1 MPILP
6 IDAGRYGSKEVK
18 SIFEEE
24 QVLRYALEF
33 EACVAE
39 AQAMLGII
47 PKDAGVEIARKA
59 RSGMVR
65 LERVKEL
72 ETIREHD
79 VAAMVEA
86 LVEVCDDIAKPW
98 VHYGLTSYDVVDS
111 RIAMQLRDALAI
123 IERKMKRLTLLLA
136 EKALA
141 YKDLP
146 AVGRT
151 HGQHASI
158 ISFGLKFAV
167 WASDMLIHIKGMDEV
182 KSRVLVCKTLG
193 VVGTG
198 SLIGDKAVDVQS
210 IVAER
215 LNLKPVDAATQ
226 VVSRER
232 LAEFIARLTLIA
244 CTLEKIAVEIRNL
257 QRTEIGEVMEP
268 FKEGQMGS
276 SAVPVKR
283 NPIRSERISSIAK
296 MIRAMLIVAL
306 ENIALWHERDLSNS
320 ANERFIIPMSIILL
334 DEMLESMISIIS
346 GLMIKAERI
355 SSIAKMI
362 RAMLIV
368 ALENIALWHERDL
381 SNSANERFIIPMS
394 IILLDEMLESMIS
407 IISGLMI
414 KAERIKSNLY
424 LSKGQI
430 FAEFVLDA
438 LVKKGMDRIRA
449 YSIVQSIAF
458 SAEIKG
464 VEFKDA
470 LKDDA
475 RVKALLSEEEIDS
488 LFSAEKHLAASSR
501 IIEGVVSNVYAVCKP
516 TS

>member
-6 IDAGRYGSKEVK
+6 IDAGRYGSREVK

-72 ETIREHD
+72 EAVREHD

-86 LVEVCDDIAKPW
+86 LVEVCDEVAKPW

-111 RIAMQLRDALAI
+111 RIAMQLRDALAL

-136 EKALA
+136 ERALE
-141 YKDLP
+141 YKDIP

-167 WASDMLIHIKGMDEV
+167 WASDMLMHIKGIEEV
-182 KSRVLVCKTLG
+182 KSRALVCKTLG

-198 SLIGDKAVDVQS
+198 SLMGDKAVDVQS

-244 CTLEKIAVEIRNL
+244 CTLEKIAVEVRNL

-283 NPIRSERISSIAK
+283 NPIKSERISSIAK
-296 MIRAMLIVAL
+296 MLRSMLIVAL

-334 DEMLESMISIIS
+334 DEMLESMISVIS
-346 GLMIKAERI
+346 GL
-355 SSIAKMI
+355 
-362 RAMLIV
+362 IV
-368 ALENIALWHERDL
+368 KVD
-381 SNSANERFIIPMS
+381 
-394 IILLDEMLESMIS
+394 
-407 IISGLMI
+407 
-414 KAERIKSNLY
+414 RIKSNLNS
-424 LSKGQI
+424 SKGQI

-438 LVKKGMDRIRA
+438 LIRKGMDRIRA

-458 SAEIKG
+458 SAEMSG
-464 VEFKDA
+464 VEFRDA

-475 RVKALLSEEEIDS
+475 RVTALLSEGEIDS
-488 LFSAEKHLAASSR
+488 LFDAGKHLASSSR
-501 IIEGVVSNVYAVCKP
+501 IIEGVASNVYAVCKDMT

>member
-1 MPILP
+1 
-6 IDAGRYGSKEVK
+6 
-18 SIFEEE
+18 
-24 QVLRYALEF
+24 
-33 EACVAE
+33 
-39 AQAMLGII
+39 GII

-355 SSIAKMI
+355 
-362 RAMLIV
+362 
-368 ALENIALWHERDL
+368 
-381 SNSANERFIIPMS
+381 
-394 IILLDEMLESMIS
+394 
-407 IISGLMI
+407 
-414 KAERIKSNLY
+414 KSNLY

>member
-6 IDAGRYGSKEVK
+6 IDAGRYGSREVRR
-18 SIFEEE
+18 IFDDE
-24 QVLRYALEF
+24 QALRYALEF

-39 AQAMLGII
+39 VQGMLDVI
-47 PKDAGVEIARKA
+47 PKDAGDEIADKA
-59 RSGMVR
+59 RSGIVR
-65 LERVKEL
+65 LERVREL
-72 ETIREHD
+72 EAIREHD

-86 LVEVCDDIAKPW
+86 LVEVCDEKARPW

-111 RIAMQLRDALAI
+111 RIAMQLRDALAV
-123 IERKMKRLTLLLA
+123 IEGKMRRLALLLA

-158 ISFGLKFAV
+158 ITFGLKFAV
-167 WASDMLIHIKGMDEV
+167 WASDMLMHIKGMEEV
-182 KSRVLVCKTLG
+182 EDRVLVCKTLG

-198 SLIGDKAVDVQS
+198 SLMRDKALEVQAM
-210 IVAER
+210 VAQR

-232 LAEFIARLTLIA
+232 IAELMARLTLIA
-244 CTLEKIAVEIRNL
+244 CTLEKIAVEVRNL

-268 FKEGQMGS
+268 FREGQMGS

-283 NPIRSERISSIAK
+283 NPIKSERVSSIAK
-296 MIRAMLIVAL
+296 MMRGILGVAL

-320 ANERFIIPMSIILL
+320 ANERFIIPMGMILL
-334 DEMLESMISIIS
+334 DEMLESMLSVIS
-346 GLMIKAERI
+346 GLVVNTDNIRKNI
-355 SSIAKMI
+355 SA
-362 RAMLIV
+362 
-368 ALENIALWHERDL
+368 
-381 SNSANERFIIPMS
+381 
-394 IILLDEMLESMIS
+394 
-407 IISGLMI
+407 
-414 KAERIKSNLY
+414 
-424 LSKGQI
+424 SKGQI

-438 LVKKGMDRIRA
+438 LIRKGMDRIKA

-458 SAEIKG
+458 DSSVKG
-464 VEFKDA
+464 IEFKDA
-470 LKDDA
+470 LKADA
-475 RVKALLSEEEIDS
+475 RVTALLSGDEIDS
-488 LFSAEKHLAASSR
+488 LFDAGKHLASSSR
-501 IIEGVVSNVYAVCKP
+501 IIESVVSAVYAMCKKEDIA

>member
-6 IDAGRYGSKEVK
+6 IDAGRYGSREVRR
-18 SIFEEE
+18 IFEDE
-24 QVLRYALEF
+24 QVLRYSLEF
-33 EACVAE
+33 EASVAE
-39 AQAMLGII
+39 VQSMLGII
-47 PKDAGVEIARKA
+47 PRDAGIEIARKA
-59 RSGMVR
+59 RSGLVR

-72 ETIREHD
+72 ESVREHD

-86 LVEVCDDIAKPW
+86 LVEVCDDVAKPW

-111 RIAMQLRDALAI
+111 RIAMQLRDALAV
-123 IERKMKRLTLLLA
+123 IERKMKRLTLLLV

-141 YKDLP
+141 YKDVP

-167 WASDMLIHIKGMDEV
+167 WASDMLIHIKGMDEA
-182 KSRVLVCKTLG
+182 KDRVLVCKTLG

-198 SLIGDKAVDVQS
+198 SLMGDRAVDVQAM
-210 IVAER
+210 VAER

-232 LAEFIARLTLIA
+232 IAELIARLTLIA
-244 CTLEKIAVEIRNL
+244 CTLEKIATEVRNL

-283 NPIRSERISSIAK
+283 NPIKSERVSSIAR
-296 MIRAMLIVAL
+296 MMRAILAVAL
-306 ENIALWHERDLSNS
+306 ENIPLWHERDLSNS
-320 ANERFIIPMSIILL
+320 ANERFIIPMSMILL
-334 DEMLESMISIIS
+334 DEMLGSMIGVIS
-346 GLMIKAERI
+346 GLMVNLDNLRRNI
-355 SSIAKMI
+355 SA
-362 RAMLIV
+362 
-368 ALENIALWHERDL
+368 
-381 SNSANERFIIPMS
+381 
-394 IILLDEMLESMIS
+394 
-407 IISGLMI
+407 
-414 KAERIKSNLY
+414 
-424 LSKGQI
+424 SKGQI

-438 LVKKGMDRIRA
+438 LIRKGMDRIKA

-458 SAEIKG
+458 NASMNG
-464 VEFKDA
+464 MEFSDA
-470 LKDDA
+470 LKEDP
-475 RVKALLSEEEIDS
+475 RITSLLSREDVDS
-488 LFSAEKHLAASSR
+488 LFDARKYLASSSR
-501 IIEGVVSNVYAVCKP
+501 IIEDVVNAVYVVCKGEDMTA